1 MRMGRYG
8 IGLLAALFGSPTVLA
23 APSRVVS
30 AAAPAIAP
38 IADVRSEVPVYSYG
52 HSHPGYRS
60 RGKQARPRKRPNRL
74 HISRRV
80 RRSHRRSKA
89 A

>member
-1 MRMGRYG
+1 MGF
-8 IGLLAALFGSPTVLA
+8 LAALFGSPAIMIAPAAIPLA
-23 APSRVVS
+23 V
-30 AAAPAIAP
+30 APAIATKP
-38 IADVRSEVPVYSYG
+38 GRKLKAPASFYG

-60 RGKQARPRKRPNRL
+60 RGKQARPRKRSNRR

-80 RRSHRRSKA
+80 RRAHRRSKA

>member
-1 MRMGRYG
+1 MRMGLW
-8 IGLLAALFGSPTVLA
+8 GLSLASALFAAPAMA
-23 APSRVVS
+23 APS
-30 AAAPAIAP
+30 ATQA
-38 IADVRSEVPVYSYG
+38 RSGSFFIDEWPHILGSR

-60 RGKQARPRKRPNRL
+60 RGKQARPRKRSNRR

-80 RRSHRRSKA
+80 RRAHRRSKA

>member
-1 MRMGRYG
+1 MS
-8 IGLLAALFGSPTVLA
+8 LLGALFGMPVLA
-23 APSRVVS
+23 APSPQPHEEPPPPVKKPTGRRAS
-30 AAAPAIAP
+30 AVYV
-38 IADVRSEVPVYSYG
+38 DEYVNRS
-52 HSHPGYRS
+52 PGYRS

-80 RRSHRRSKA
+80 RRAHRRSKA

>member
-1 MRMGRYG
+1 MM
-8 IGLLAALFGSPTVLA
+8 
-23 APSRVVS
+23 
-30 AAAPAIAP
+30 AAPAPILLAPSPAIAARP
-38 IADVRSEVPVYSYG
+38 GRKSEDPAYSYG

-60 RGKQARPRKRPNRL
+60 KGKQARPRKRPNRL

-80 RRSHRRSKA
+80 RRAHRRSKA

>member
-8 IGLLAALFGSPTVLA
+8 IGLLAAQFGSPTILA

-30 AAAPAIAP
+30 AAEPAIAP
-38 IADVRSEVPVYSYG
+38 IADIKSEVPTYSYG

-60 RGKQARPRKRPNRL
+60 RGKQARPRKRPNRR